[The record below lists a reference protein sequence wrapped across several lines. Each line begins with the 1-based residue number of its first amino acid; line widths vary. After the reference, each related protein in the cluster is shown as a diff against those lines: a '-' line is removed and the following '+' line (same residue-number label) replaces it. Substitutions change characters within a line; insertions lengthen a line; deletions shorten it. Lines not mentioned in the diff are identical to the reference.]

1 MPEDFHNY
9 SLRYQEWLE
18 DTVDE
23 SEVLP
28 KDRAEVYYLEARRC
42 SLWRRLLG
50 LQGRLMWS
58 EWVSEFSDAQSW
70 IDEATDSGYVV
81 TIEAQ
86 PLR

>member
-1 MPEDFHNY
+1 MEDFNSF

-28 KDRAEVYYLEARRC
+28 KDRAEVYYLEARKR
-42 SLWRRLLG
+42 SIWRRLLG
-50 LQGRLMWS
+50 LEGRLMWS
-58 EWVSEFSDAQSW
+58 EWVNDLSDAQPW
-70 IDEATDSGYVV
+70 IDEATDLGYVV

>member
-1 MPEDFHNY
+1 MEDFNSY
-9 SLRYQEWLE
+9 SLRYQEWLA

-28 KDRAEVYYLEARRC
+28 EDRAEVYYLEARQR
-42 SLWRRLLG
+42 SIWRRLLG
-50 LQGRLMWS
+50 LQGRLVWT
-58 EWVSEFSDAQSW
+58 EWVNDLSDAQSLV
-70 IDEATDSGYVV
+70 DEATDAGYVV